1 LKQGEKPMTRHV
13 SKPSARP
20 WRAVLPRLAFVVAAA
35 AATSG
40 CLASNRQEMTNTIP
54 TDYRQRHPISIKEG
68 EQTLEVFVGTRRG
81 ELMPSQ
87 RAQIAA
93 FAGTWRREAT
103 GGIALEVPVGT
114 PNARAAL
121 GIQREIR
128 SVLASAGVPPRAIA
142 TRKYQPADPGTLATV
157 RLVYPKMVAEAGPCG
172 LWPNDLGP
180 TSDPTYNQN
189 GTFWNL
195 GCAHQRNL
203 AAMVANPAD
212 LVQPRAE
219 TPVYVERRTTVLEK
233 FRKGEGTAT
242 AVQNA
247 DKGKISDVGK

>member
-1 LKQGEKPMTRHV
+1 MIRQA

-20 WRAVLPRLAFVVAAA
+20 RPAVLPRLLFVVAAA

-40 CLASNRQEMTNTIP
+40 CLASSRQEMTNTIP

-68 EQTLEVFVGTRRG
+68 EQTLDLFVGSRRA
-81 ELMPSQ
+81 ELMPEQ
-87 RAQIAA
+87 RAQVFA
-93 FAGTWRREAT
+93 FAGNWRREAT
-103 GGIALEVPVGT
+103 GGIALEVPAGT
-114 PNARAAL
+114 PNARAAA
-121 GIQREIR
+121 GFQREVK
-128 SVLASAGVPPRAIA
+128 SVLMGAGVPGHAIA
-142 TRKYQPADPGTLATV
+142 MRRYQPANPSAMATV
-157 RLVYPKMVAEAGPCG
+157 RLSYPKMVADAGPCG

-180 TSDPTYNQN
+180 TSDTTYNQN
-189 GTFWNL
+189 TEFWNF

-203 AAMVANPAD
+203 AAMVVNPAD

-219 TPVYVERRTTVLEK
+219 TPIYAGRRTTVLDK

-242 AVQNA
+242 TTPND

>member
-1 LKQGEKPMTRHV
+1 MTRHAL
-13 SKPSARP
+13 KPAERPPHALLARLSL
-20 WRAVLPRLAFVVAAA
+20 VLVAAA
-35 AATSG
+35 LTSG
-40 CLASNRQEMTNTIP
+40 CFKSAQQEMTGTIP
-54 TDYRQRHPISIKEG
+54 TDYRERHPISIHEG
-68 EQTLEVFVGTRRG
+68 EQALEVFVGTRRA
-81 ELMPSQ
+81 ELMPTQ

-93 FAGTWRREAT
+93 FAGAWRRDAT

-114 PNARAAL
+114 ANARAAL
-121 GIQREIR
+121 GIQREIK
-128 SVLASAGVPPRAIA
+128 SVLASAGVPPQAIV
-142 TRKYQPADPGTLATV
+142 TRRYQPADPVRLATV

-172 LWPNDLGP
+172 MWPQDLGP
-180 TSDPTYNQN
+180 TADTAYNQN
-189 GTFWNL
+189 NGYWNF

-219 TPVYVERRTTVLEK
+219 TPIYTARRTTVLDK

-242 AVQNA
+242 AVQNE